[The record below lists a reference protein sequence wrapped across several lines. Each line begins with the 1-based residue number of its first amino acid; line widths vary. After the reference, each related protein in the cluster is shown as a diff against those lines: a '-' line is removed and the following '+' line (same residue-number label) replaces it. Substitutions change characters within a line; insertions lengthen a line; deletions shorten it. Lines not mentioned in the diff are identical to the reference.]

1 MKLYEVNTL
10 FKDGEIATSETFTDY
25 SQARKYYD
33 GIGDDTMKI
42 LSLVS
47 KHGSIIREIESN
59 FKQ

>member
-25 SQARKYYD
+25 LQARKYYD
-33 GIGDDTMKI
+33 GIGNDIMKVI
-42 LSLVS
+42 
-47 KHGSIIREIESN
+47 SIVNRYGIVIREIEKN